1 MKRISKFVLA
11 ILMMSVCAV
20 LPTQA
25 QNAGSQKYEYDFN
38 PHWFIQLQG
47 GGQYTLGEVEFG
59 KLLSPNVQFAVGYEF
74 NPVVKGR
81 FSVNAW
87 QSKAGIEGKWADLGN
102 NGTPLYWKWK
112 YVAPSV
118 DVMFDLTNFLGGY
131 KPEERKFSIGVF
143 AGLGANIGFAND
155 EAYDANNELKTRFN
169 RLDPNEVQ
177 LKLLWD
183 DPFKKEPISGERGT
197 NAVVRFGAFYDYRLN
212 DNWSIGLEANAN
224 IVGDS
229 YNSKKAANPDW
240 YFNGLVGVKYCFGQ
254 TYSKRPAA
262 DPVAAAVAAAM
273 AAQRAPERP
282 VERVVERVEVEKQVP
297 YLYQEI
303 YFTINKY
310 NIAKTEEYKVSQIA
324 DFLKN
329 NPDAKVEITGHA
341 DSKTG
346 TKAINQTLSEKRA
359 AEVAKKLTDD
369 YGISSSRITT
379 VAKGDTANFYGDSS
393 FELNRVCVCIG
404 K

>member
-1 MKRISKFVLA
+1 
-11 ILMMSVCAV
+11 
-20 LPTQA
+20 
-25 QNAGSQKYEYDFN
+25 
-38 PHWFIQLQG
+38 
-47 GGQYTLGEVEFG
+47 
-59 KLLSPNVQFAVGYEF
+59 
-74 NPVVKGR
+74 
-81 FSVNAW
+81 
-87 QSKAGIEGKWADLGN
+87 
-102 NGTPLYWKWK
+102 
-112 YVAPSV
+112 
-118 DVMFDLTNFLGGY
+118 
-131 KPEERKFSIGVF
+131 
-143 AGLGANIGFAND
+143 
-155 EAYDANNELKTRFN
+155 
-169 RLDPNEVQ
+169 
-177 LKLLWD
+177 
-183 DPFKKEPISGERGT
+183 
-197 NAVVRFGAFYDYRLN
+197 
-212 DNWSIGLEANAN
+212 
-224 IVGDS
+224 
-229 YNSKKAANPDW
+229 
-240 YFNGLVGVKYCFGQ
+240 
-254 TYSKRPAA
+254 
-262 DPVAAAVAAAM
+262 M
-273 AAQRAPERP
+273 AAQRAPERV

>member
-1 MKRISKFVLA
+1 MNNMKRISKFVLA

-81 FSVNAW
+81 FSINAW

-169 RLDPNEVQ
+169 RLDPNEVIR
-177 LKLLWD
+177 
-183 DPFKKEPISGERGT
+183 EII
-197 NAVVRFGAFYDYRLN
+197 LN
-212 DNWSIGLEANAN
+212 
-224 IVGDS
+224 
-229 YNSKKAANPDW
+229 
-240 YFNGLVGVKYCFGQ
+240 
-254 TYSKRPAA
+254 
-262 DPVAAAVAAAM
+262 
-273 AAQRAPERP
+273 
-282 VERVVERVEVEKQVP
+282 EKNDV
-297 YLYQEI
+297 I
-303 YFTINKY
+303 
-310 NIAKTEEYKVSQIA
+310 
-324 DFLKN
+324 
-329 NPDAKVEITGHA
+329 
-341 DSKTG
+341 
-346 TKAINQTLSEKRA
+346 
-359 AEVAKKLTDD
+359 
-369 YGISSSRITT
+369 
-379 VAKGDTANFYGDSS
+379 
-393 FELNRVCVCIG
+393 
-404 K
+404 